1 MKGPDAQIPRRATDY
16 PTVSQVDP
24 IHVHN
29 LTRLRREYLERHPRG
44 GDFKAFMERFD
55 ALREAVHGNHKPV
68 RFYGLTFGHPSERAR
83 HTLGEVDDSGDTG
96 DTGDIVNDLPPS
108 LPQDDAGR
116 LDLLH
121 QAGLATDA
129 TTLQDALKELELPFM
144 FAGREQWVENLQRS
158 DGAGDP
164 PPKLQNVAMESVVH
178 EKNALN
184 LLLGRAH
191 DAVVNGT
198 SLADDFA
205 YWQTLVPDWAPGVR
219 DQLEAQGIPF
229 SMELLSSPE
238 INLTDPSQPLFAAD
252 AQPAS
257 LAQLGVHQAG
267 ERAFLRSLS
276 AQELMTQ
283 IWPLYSQY
291 YHRAAGA
298 PVPAGFEAG
307 LTFGSPVTDGD
318 GKLVR
323 SPIMDTDVYKRWA
336 AYGQPGTE
344 GGGWITDEV
353 LGIRWNPL
361 TNELKTFGVN
371 DGKGWVG
378 GKRGL
383 LQQILNGQITAS
395 SFPSSGYGEAI
406 LNLLG
411 SRVAA
416 AAVTHDPSIYFA
428 GPLAAYGNLPSD
440 VLDRFKAL

>member
-1 MKGPDAQIPRRATDY
+1 
-16 PTVSQVDP
+16 VNHVDP
-24 IHVHN
+24 VHAHGVA
-29 LTRLRREYLERHPRG
+29 RLRKEYLERHPG
-44 GDFKAFMERFD
+44 GGNFKAFLERFD
-55 ALREAVHGNHKPV
+55 NLREAVHGHHKPV
-68 RFYGLTFGHPSERAR
+68 RFYGLTFGHHSRS
-83 HTLGEVDDSGDTG
+83 TLGEVTDTGDTG
-96 DTGDIVNDLPPS
+96 DTGDVQDIVNDLPAS

-129 TTLQDALKELELPFM
+129 SSLQDALKELELPFM

-164 PPKLQNVAMESVVH
+164 DPKLQNVAMESIVH
-178 EKNALN
+178 DKNALN

-198 SLADDFA
+198 SLADDFS

-229 SMELLSSPE
+229 SLELLSSPE
-238 INLTDPSQPLFAAD
+238 INLTDPSKPLFPAD
-252 AQPAS
+252 AQPVS

-283 IWPLYSQY
+283 IWPLYYQY
-291 YHRAAGA
+291 YHRPAGA
-298 PVPAGFEAG
+298 PVPAGMEAG
-307 LTFGSPVTDGD
+307 LTFGSPVTGSD

-323 SPIMDTDVYKRWA
+323 SPIMDTEVYKRWA
-336 AYGQPGTE
+336 AYGQPGTD

-353 LGIRWNPL
+353 YGIRWNPL
-361 TNELKTFGVN
+361 TGEVKTFGSS
-371 DGKGWVG
+371 DGSGPFA
-378 GKRGL
+378 GKRRL
-383 LQQILNGQITAS
+383 LQQILGGKAS
-395 SFPSSGYGEAI
+395 AANFPSTSYSEGI
-406 LNLLG
+406 LSLLG

-416 AAVTHDPSIYFA
+416 AAAANDPSIYFA
-428 GPLAAYGNLPSD
+428 GPLAEYANMPDD
-440 VLDRFKAL
+440 VLARFKAL